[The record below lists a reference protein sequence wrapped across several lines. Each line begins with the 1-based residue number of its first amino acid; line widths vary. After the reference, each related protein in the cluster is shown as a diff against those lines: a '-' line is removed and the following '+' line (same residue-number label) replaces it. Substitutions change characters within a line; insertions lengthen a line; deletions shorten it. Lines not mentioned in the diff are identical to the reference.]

1 MIGKFFGFIADI
13 IKLIFGG
20 LGVVIGSAIF
30 FIVYGLLG
38 YFFLFVVKFFSGLMV
53 EAEWITNEYVL
64 YVWGFIFLEHITYTE
79 VIVAIGF
86 GAVGVFNLLGG
97 AKE

>member
-1 MIGKFFGFIADI
+1 MISKFFGFIADI

-20 LGVVIGSAIF
+20 LGLVVGSAIM

-79 VIVAIGF
+79 VIFAIGF
-86 GAVGVFNLLGG
+86 GVAGVLKVLGG